1 MGRNSNA
8 SVFIEL
14 NYQVH
19 LFFSNF
25 KIRIGIMNGKD
36 FQELEERTLV
46 VKNFNPDQTTKE
58 LLEELFSNFGPVKN
72 IVLKRDLAY
81 IEFTVKETV
90 GYAL

>member
-1 MGRNSNA
+1 
-8 SVFIEL
+8 
-14 NYQVH
+14 
-19 LFFSNF
+19 
-25 KIRIGIMNGKD
+25 MNEKN

-46 VKNFNPDQTTKE
+46 VKNFHPDYTTKE

-90 GYAL
+90 GYAM